1 MEVIWYV
8 ILCFMLVMYIVLD
21 GFDFGAGIIHFF
33 FAKTDAEKKQVMR
46 AIGPFWDG
54 NEVWLVAFGGVL
66 FAAFPTLYAS
76 AFSGFYLP
84 LIIILW
90 LFIFRALGIEFTH
103 LINHELW
110 IKPWQKAFGISSLL
124 LALFFGIAFGNVI
137 RGVNLGGVEDGV
149 ASFTN
154 NYAFFTPLWDGSFS
168 PFAER
173 PGVIDWFTIT
183 IGLVAVL
190 TLTIHAAYWII
201 LKTDGE
207 FVKKLQSKI
216 LPLWVALVV
225 LIAISLL
232 AFITMK
238 SFHKELFSQHPSI
251 YLLPF
256 IALLGLIGMLFARN
270 SKKSWLG
277 FTASTIFII
286 SGIGSAV
293 ASMFPVVIPSTN
305 SIIESLTIYNTA
317 SETYALEVGIIWWI
331 IAFVL
336 VVIYFTFVHRVFKGK
351 LTEAHDY
358 H

>member
-1 MEVIWYV
+1 METVWYL
-8 ILCFMLVMYIVLD
+8 ILGFMLVMYIVLD

-33 FAKTDAEKKQVMR
+33 FAKTDEEKKQVMR

-84 LIIILW
+84 LIMILW
-90 LFIFRALGIEFTH
+90 FFIFRALGIEFTH

-110 IKPWQKAFGISSLL
+110 IKPWQKGFGISSLL
-124 LALFFGIAFGNVI
+124 LALFFGVAFGNVI
-137 RGVNLGGVEDGV
+137 RGVNLGGVENDV
-149 ASFTN
+149 AQFTN
-154 NYAFFTPLWDGSFS
+154 SYAFFTPLWDESFS

-190 TLTIHAAYWII
+190 TLTIHGAYWII
-201 LKTDGE
+201 LKTEGD

-216 LPLWVALVV
+216 VPLWIALIV
-225 LIAISLL
+225 LIIISLV
-232 AFITMK
+232 AFVTMK
-238 SFHKELFSQHPSI
+238 SFHIDLFNQHPAM

-256 IALLGLIGMLFARN
+256 IALLGFIGMLIFRN
-270 SKKSWLG
+270 SNKHWLG
-277 FTASTIFII
+277 FTSSTIFII
-286 SGIGSAV
+286 SGIGSTI

-305 SIIESLTIYNTA
+305 NIVESLTIYNTA
-317 SETYALEVGIIWWI
+317 SETYALEVGIIWWV
-331 IAFVL
+331 IAFIL
-336 VVIYFTFVHRVFKGK
+336 VIIYFTFVQRVYKGK
-351 LTEAHDY
+351 LTEAHD
-358 H
+358 HH